1 MSGHSKW
8 AQIKRQKA
16 SNDQQRSHE
25 FSKMSRLITIAV
37 HEGGGITD
45 SDKNFKLR
53 LTIERAKYINMPK
66 DTIQRAIDKAAG
78 GEGTQIKEIIYEGF
92 GHGGVGLLIAATTDN
107 SNRTH
112 AEIKQVLEKNGGKI
126 AGQNAVAHLFQRC
139 GVVVFSRDQMNEQDA
154 LEFTEKIGAF
164 DIEED
169 KEGYIIYFPFERL
182 GKIREIAGDINPNE
196 VDVFYKALVPM
207 KMDNSDIEKNDRLIE
222 RLESL
227 EDVHNIYTSAE

>member
-169 KEGYIIYFPFERL
+169 KAGY
-182 GKIREIAGDINPNE
+182 INPNE

-227 EDVHNIYTSAE
+227 EDVHNIYTSA